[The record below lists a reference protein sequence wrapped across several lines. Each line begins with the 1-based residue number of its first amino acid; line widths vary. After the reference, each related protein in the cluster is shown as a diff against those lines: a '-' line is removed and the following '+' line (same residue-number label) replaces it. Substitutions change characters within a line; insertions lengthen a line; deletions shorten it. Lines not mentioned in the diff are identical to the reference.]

1 MKMPTAGTP
10 FTFSDIIAA
19 KPGFLKSNRTIKDFE
34 VQLADYFNTSHVAL
48 VNSGTTACYIL
59 LEYLKS
65 QRKDAQQTE
74 IIMTNYTAP
83 SLILP
88 IKKAGLECVVV
99 DTSKVDFNINIEQIQ
114 KHISNKTL
122 AIMPIHMFGIP
133 TNVEKIRAIVANRD
147 IFILEDAASSLG
159 SQIDDNHAGT
169 IADFGFYSL
178 NRGKNIS
185 TLSGGIITWQKDQDS
200 SGIRKR
206 VAQLPK
212 LKTTGRLK
220 MMLKFFA
227 LTLAVRPLFYTIL
240 NPLINKFKYTTLHE
254 DFESFAYTAFQA
266 AVGKNLWKRER
277 SLTQARID
285 NGRKL
290 TAIFSRMQEI
300 QIPNIPDNYTVAY
313 NQFPI
318 VIRDLSKRS
327 QFEQKLNDAGIET
340 TRLYEKTL
348 AQIYPEFIKNSD
360 EVFPNSKYLAGHL
373 LLIPPHP
380 QIKDR
385 HLNKIQKIAESLF
398 S

>member
-19 KPGFLKSNRTIKDFE
+19 KLGFFSSDRTIKDFE
-34 VQLADYFNTSHVAL
+34 EQLSGYFNTNHVAL

-65 QRKDAQQTE
+65 QRKNAQQTE

-99 DTSKVDFNINIEQIQ
+99 DTSEVDFNINIEQIQ
-114 KHISNKTL
+114 KHISEKTL

-133 TNVEKIRAIVANRD
+133 TNVKKIQTIVADSD

-159 SQIDDNHAGT
+159 SQINDKHAGT

-200 SGIRKR
+200 TGIRER
-206 VAQLPK
+206 VAQLPD
-212 LKTTGRLK
+212 LKTTARLK
-220 MMLKFFA
+220 MILKFFA

-240 NPLINKFKYTTLHE
+240 NPLISKFKYTTLHD
-254 DFESFAYTAFQA
+254 DFESFAYSAFQA
-266 AVGKNLWKRER
+266 AIGKNLWKRER
-277 SLTQARID
+277 SLTQTRID
-285 NGRKL
+285 NARKL
-290 TAIFSRMQEI
+290 TAIFSPVKET
-300 QIPNIPDNYTVAY
+300 QIPKIPDNYTVAY

-318 VIRDLSKRS
+318 VIRDLRKRS
-327 QFEQKLNDAGIET
+327 QFEKKLSEEGIET

-348 AQIYPEFIKNSD
+348 AQIYPEFIKNSA
-360 EVFPNSKYLAGHL
+360 EVFPNSEYLADHL

-380 QIKDR
+380 QIKGR